1 MKKTKKD
8 LEKEIM
14 EMSKKFERLN
24 KEYSMKK
31 AEIRDLK
38 AEVKK
43 LNEDIVIAFE
53 EEEVEVIGQMALV
66 GAFKTKLKE
75 IVKTYH
81 NTTIKEATPR
91 QKEMIRNGI
100 RDKVGM
106 ELNAEQIKFINKL
119 NVNQASHVIRLLS
132 GISWYNQRQALSEV
146 VAKFEDRDNYGEILK
161 QVKSNIYKAE
171 YFELNKD
178 LIRAISEMESP
189 TEAQVRRIANLAI
202 YPETNLTLE
211 NQYGIVV
218 DEYEVRNSTGYYTFN
233 WDALKADISKKMTK
247 SDCYNFIQTWDY
259 ISNYY
264 ATQELDNQEIKELKS
279 LYIRLGEYENTRLT
293 YLKTIQKKDYNRI
306 VSDLEK
312 RIRAN
317 QVANNLDKDILRE
330 MYKLNDVDRNLNM
343 LNNKEQ
349 NIELSD
355 EEKVTRDIV
364 KFVYNIY
371 GIIGMQVPEEMAGL
385 LPYFNGKDKS
395 AGIEEH
401 KLVEFRNVVFKQRE
415 VIKEV
420 DPTFN
425 WAYFICSQSNEVL
438 KILGLDAML

>member
-1 MKKTKKD
+1 MRKTKKD
-8 LEKEIM
+8 LEKELM

-43 LNEDIVIAFE
+43 LNENIVIAFE
-53 EEEVEVIGQMALV
+53 EEEVEVIGQPALV

-75 IVKTYH
+75 IIKEFH
-81 NTTIKEATPR
+81 NTTVKDATPR

-106 ELNAEQIKFINKL
+106 ELNKEQIAFINKL

-178 LIRAISEMESP
+178 LIKAISEMESP
-189 TEAQVRRIANLAI
+189 TEAQVRRIANLAV

-211 NQYGIVV
+211 NQYGIIV
-218 DEYEVRNSTGYYTFN
+218 DAYENRTDTGYYTIN
-233 WDALKADISKKMTK
+233 WSSLKADISKKMTK

-364 KFVYNIY
+364 NFVYNIY
-371 GIIGMQVPEEMAGL
+371 SIIGMQVPEEMAGL
-385 LPYFNGKDKS
+385 LPYFNGRDKS
-395 AGIEEH
+395 AGIEEN
-401 KLVEFRNVVFKQRE
+401 KIIEFRDLVFEQRE
-415 VIKEV
+415 VIKKV

-425 WAYFICSQSNEVL
+425 WAYFLCSQSTEVL
-438 KILGLDAML
+438 RILGLGEML

>member
-8 LEKEIM
+8 LERDLM

-24 KEYSMKK
+24 KEYNMKK

-38 AEVKK
+38 SEVKK
-43 LNEDIVIAFE
+43 LNEEIVISFQ
-53 EEEVEVIGQMALV
+53 EEEVEVIGQPALV

-75 IVKTYH
+75 IVKEFH
-81 NTTIKEATPR
+81 NTTVKEATPR
-91 QKEMIRNGI
+91 QKEMIRNGM

-106 ELNAEQIKFINKL
+106 DLNAEQIKFINKL
-119 NVNQASHVIRLLS
+119 NVNQASHIIRLLS

-189 TEAQVRRIANLAI
+189 TDAQIRRIANLAI

-211 NQYGIVV
+211 NQYNIVV

-233 WDALKADISKKMTK
+233 WDALKADIKKKMTK

-364 KFVYNIY
+364 NFVYNIY
-371 GIIGMQVPEEMAGL
+371 SIIGMQVPEEMAGL
-385 LPYFNGKDKS
+385 LPYFNGRDKS
-395 AGIEEH
+395 AGIEEN
-401 KLVEFRNVVFKQRE
+401 KIIEFRDLVFEQRE
-415 VIKEV
+415 VIKKV

-425 WAYFICSQSNEVL
+425 WAYFLCSQSTEVL
-438 KILGLDAML
+438 RILGLGEML